1 MFVTV
6 VMTVLCT
13 AGIAFYVR
21 FLVAL
26 CKERKPRLIGYWVR
40 LRLGSG
46 EDTIAELQERKK
58 PVTRAA

>member
-1 MFVTV
+1 MVVTAI
-6 VMTVLCT
+6 MTTLCT
-13 AGIAFYVR
+13 VGVAFYLR

-26 CKERKPRLIGYWVR
+26 CKERKPRLFGYWVR

-46 EDTIAELQERKK
+46 ENTIADLQEWKQ